1 VNEKYM
7 TDGPMLVGPVVP
19 RKDLLTGETLG
30 VLPENRERFLALASR
45 YLIRRH
51 RDGWFVNGARG
62 RSQIWEYGVDKLGLT
77 VTGRRFV
84 RKCQKCRDWLVAK
97 SIGDDEANFWCFWT
111 EDNLRRLVALARLQK
126 RPRFNPSSA
135 AGLQIINAKR
145 RKVQEGIEG
154 HQSPSANL
162 PASNNALGEAQPER
176 IDV

>member
-1 VNEKYM
+1 MNEKYM

-62 RSQIWEYGVDKLGLT
+62 RSQIWEFGVEKLGLT

-84 RKCQKCRDWLVAK
+84 RKCQHCRDWLVAK

-111 EDNLRRLVALARLQK
+111 EDNLSRLVALARLQK
-126 RPRFNPSSA
+126 RPPSNASSA
-135 AGLQIINAKR
+135 TRLEIINAKR
-145 RKVQEGIEG
+145 REAKEGKEG
-154 HQSPSANL
+154 HQSPSADI
-162 PASNNALGEAQPER
+162 PGSNNASDGGQPTTR
-176 IDV
+176 